1 MFVSTSKMVEYAK
14 ANLDLFQNFKVHV
27 LYLVTVF
34 KETFLLFGESQVL
47 QSFVIRNTKQ
57 IFDGGIPVLM
67 YETALTKMF
76 FVTNSLCIST
86 SIFYEH
92 TKICINFYLTQFLM
106 CKYLHLLSF
115 TNTCELVWITITLV
129 HNIFIFFFVIYIY
142 FQTAFNSICIQQ
154 IAYHFINM

>member
-1 MFVSTSKMVEYAK
+1 MQKQTWTSFRTLRYMY
-14 ANLDLFQNFKVHV
+14 FIWS
-27 LYLVTVF
+27 LYLKKHSFSF
-34 KETFLLFGESQVL
+34 KKVKAKCYKALYSETLNRF
-47 QSFVIRNTKQ
+47 
-57 IFDGGIPVLM
+57 FDGGIPVLM

-92 TKICINFYLTQFLM
+92 TQICINFYLTQFLM

-115 TNTCELVWITITLV
+115 TNTCELVQITITLV
-129 HNIFIFFFVIYIY
+129 HNSFIFFFVIYIY